1 VQAWV
6 IKEPFEG
13 DQREEHK
20 YSPNQEVSLSRL
32 ADLRV
37 LYWRIECDSW
47 EKSAE
52 LAKIRAD
59 RGYKNHDII
68 NITRE
73 TLPNYDD
80 KLKIFF
86 SEHLH
91 EDEEIRYV
99 LDGTGYFDIRDETD
113 KWIRIA
119 VEKGDM
125 IVLPAGMYHRFTLD
139 SKNYIKAL
147 RLFQDAPKW
156 IALNRDVSLN
166 TLAARQQY
174 KGWVESQM
182 EDKRKKRKREE
193 KEDIGNTTSVSASAQ
208 MNGVKQSSGGGGGGG
223 GGDGGVVITHGVN
236 GTGYILKEGAKAI
249 ANYPH
254 MRKAGGLLYVSGTS
268 SRRADNTHAGATQ
281 NKDGTWNLDIRE
293 QTRAVIQNIQ
303 RVLKEA
309 GADLGHLIDVTT
321 YLTDMKHYSGY
332 NEVYNTF
339 FNAETGPTRTTIAVH
354 QLPHPNLLIEIKA
367 VAVDPAASSSKL

>member
-1 VQAWV
+1 M
-6 IKEPFEG
+6 
-13 DQREEHK
+13 
-20 YSPNQEVSLSRL
+20 QEVSLQRL
-32 ADLRV
+32 ADLGV

-59 RGYKNHDII
+59 RGYKNHDIV

-73 TLPNYDD
+73 TLPNYDE

-91 EDEEIRYV
+91 EDEEIRFI
-99 LDGTGYFDIRDETD
+99 LDGNGYFDIRDEND

-139 SKNYIKAL
+139 TKNYVKAL

-156 IALNRDVSLN
+156 IALNRDPALN
-166 TLAARQQY
+166 VLEARKTY
-174 KGWVESQM
+174 KNWVESKM
-182 EDKRKKRKREE
+182 DDKTKKRKRDD
-193 KEDIGNTTSVSASAQ
+193 KEQAE
-208 MNGVKQSSGGGGGGG
+208 VKIQSP
-223 GGDGGVVITHGVN
+223 N
-236 GTGYILKEGAKAI
+236 GTAYILQESTGAKAI

-254 MRKAGGLLYVSGTS
+254 MRKARGLLYVSGIS
-268 SRRADNTHAGATQ
+268 SRRPDNTHVGATQ
-281 NKDGTWNLDIRE
+281 KQDGTWDLDIRE
-293 QTRAVIQNIQ
+293 QTRAVIVNIQ
-303 RVLKEA
+303 RILREA
-309 GADLGHLIDVTT
+309 GADLSHLVDVTT
-321 YLTDMKHYSGY
+321 YLTDMKHYAGY

-339 FNAETGPTRTTIAVH
+339 FEAETGPARTTVAVH

-367 VAVDPAASSSKL
+367 VAVDPSASS

>member
-1 VQAWV
+1 MNESF
-6 IKEPFEG
+6 KG
-13 DQREEHK
+13 DQREDHK
-20 YSPNQEVSLSRL
+20 HNPVQFVSLERL
-32 ADLRV
+32 AALGV
-37 LYWRIECDSW
+37 CYWRIECDSW

-59 RGYKNHDII
+59 RGYKNHDIV

-73 TLPNYDD
+73 TLPNYDE

-99 LDGTGYFDIRDETD
+99 LDGTGYFDIRDDND

-119 VEKGDM
+119 VEKSDM

-139 SKNYIKAL
+139 TKNYIKAL

-156 IALNRDVSLN
+156 VALNREANLDSLD
-166 TLAARQQY
+166 ARQKY
-174 KGWVESQM
+174 VDGLKKDGSANP
-182 EDKRKKRKREE
+182 KKRKLGEE
-193 KEDIGNTTSVSASAQ
+193 KQDSP
-208 MNGVKQSSGGGGGGG
+208 
-223 GGDGGVVITHGVN
+223 N
-236 GTGYILKEGAKAI
+236 GTAYILQEGTGAKAI

-254 MRKAGGLLYVSGTS
+254 MRKFGGLLYVSGTS
-268 SRRADNTHAGATQ
+268 SRRPDNTHSGATQ
-281 NKDGTWNLDIRE
+281 RADGTWDLDIKE
-293 QTRAVIQNIQ
+293 QTRAVILNIQ
-303 RVLKEA
+303 RILKEA
-309 GADLGHLIDVTT
+309 DADLSHLLDVTT
-321 YLTDMKHYSGY
+321 YLTDMKHYAGY

-339 FNAETGPTRTTIAVH
+339 FNAETGPSRTTIAVH

-367 VAVDPAASSSKL
+367 VARDPNAAASPPTSPT

>member
-1 VQAWV
+1 M
-6 IKEPFEG
+6 
-13 DQREEHK
+13 
-20 YSPNQEVSLSRL
+20 QEVSLQRL
-32 ADLRV
+32 ADLGV

-59 RGYKNHDII
+59 RGYKNHDIV

-73 TLPNYDD
+73 TLPNYDE

-91 EDEEIRYV
+91 EDEEIRFI
-99 LDGTGYFDIRDETD
+99 LDGNGYFDIRDEND

-139 SKNYIKAL
+139 TKNYVKAL

-156 IALNRDVSLN
+156 IALNRDPTLN
-166 TLAARQQY
+166 VLEARKTY
-174 KGWVESQM
+174 KNWVESKM
-182 EDKRKKRKREE
+182 DDKTKKRKRDD
-193 KEDIGNTTSVSASAQ
+193 KEQAE
-208 MNGVKQSSGGGGGGG
+208 VKTQSP
-223 GGDGGVVITHGVN
+223 N
-236 GTGYILKEGAKAI
+236 GTAYILQESTGAKAI

-254 MRKAGGLLYVSGTS
+254 MRKARGLLYVSGIS
-268 SRRADNTHAGATQ
+268 SRRPDNTHVGATQ
-281 NKDGTWNLDIRE
+281 KQDGTWDLDIRE
-293 QTRAVIQNIQ
+293 QTRAVIVNIQ
-303 RVLKEA
+303 RILREA
-309 GADLGHLIDVTT
+309 GADLSHLVDVTT
-321 YLTDMKHYSGY
+321 YLTDMKHYAGY

-339 FNAETGPTRTTIAVH
+339 FEAETGPARTTVAVH

-367 VAVDPAASSSKL
+367 VAVDPSASS